1 MKQNQQAVAVEGG
14 SDKAMRRYSQLATFG
29 LLVLYSGLAAAQ
41 AFDANAGPFGFMCV
55 VVKWFAAL
63 VIPIATI
70 AFIVGAGSFIWGE
83 ELVGMSKKTINI
95 IIAVCIAFAGGAI
108 VGFIANR
115 FGFVSQCSG
124 GFSF

>member
-1 MKQNQQAVAVEGG
+1 MKEVQQAVAVK
-14 SDKAMRRYSQLATFG
+14 DDDAIQRYSRFATFG
-29 LLVLYSGLAAAQ
+29 LLLMYSGLAAAQ
-41 AFDANAGPFGFMCV
+41 AFDTNSGPFGFLCI

-70 AFIVGAGSFIWGE
+70 AFIVGAASFIWGE

-95 IIAVCIAFAGGAI
+95 IVAVCIAFAGGSI
-108 VGFIANR
+108 VGFIAGR

-124 GFSF
+124 GFAF